1 MSKNIRAIRKQKD
14 VLWKKVEELDREIE
28 TLEGLPFPDERILKL
43 KQQRMS
49 LEQHIGDLDVRW
61 KT

>member
-61 KT
+61 NH